1 MGKACEACCVT
12 GDEIKKEVII
22 GKEPGDRPD
31 GITRGGAE
39 NDYDKQKYNSRNKR
53 SEVSSRYGSNKGN

>member
-22 GKEPGDRPD
+22 GKEPTDRPD
-31 GITRGGAE
+31 GITRGALLDG
-39 NDYDKQKYNSRNKR
+39 DYDK
-53 SEVSSRYGSNKGN
+53 